1 MVTARVITAIRLALS
16 ACSVQLRIVMS
27 TKKRVA
33 EPAQKQ
39 EKRRKKTKPS
49 LPTLKG
55 NELLEAYYE
64 LRKTWDKDMVHLLN
78 PKYKSLDR
86 KLKDGT
92 TRREQLLGHDGNLE
106 IAEKY
111 AWAIPDERALR
122 VIEEFGPVV
131 EMGAGRGAVPPCFSA
146 LLLACAR
153 EPF

>member
-64 LRKTWDKDMVHLLN
+64 LRKT
-78 PKYKSLDR
+78 
-86 KLKDGT
+86 
-92 TRREQLLGHDGNLE
+92 
-106 IAEKY
+106 
-111 AWAIPDERALR
+111 
-122 VIEEFGPVV
+122 
-131 EMGAGRGAVPPCFSA
+131 
-146 LLLACAR
+146 
-153 EPF
+153 